1 MDQCQSGGSPV
12 LFNILINDLDEM
24 GDMVSKT
31 QLTEAEEMLT

>member
-24 GDMVSKT
+24 GDMVSKS
-31 QLTEAEEMLT
+31 QLTGAEEMLI